1 MAGYRVN
8 NESIKWKTMQC
19 LESWEITSRYP
30 TISSLDHSFCAG
42 EFGRCFTLINTQN
55 EAQCGNIMAA
65 SLLLLGEINDIYRN
79 PRNCYSF
86 WYSLIN
92 LMLIYMYYQLSYTL
106 FISRFC
112 LDFVFFWSI
121 PFLSR
126 LLRQNIHYMNV
137 HLWKIRPCTFL
148 YKNHT

>member
-19 LESWEITSRYP
+19 PEPWEILSRYP

-65 SLLLLGEINDIYRN
+65 SLLLLARLMIYR
-79 PRNCYSF
+79 
-86 WYSLIN
+86 
-92 LMLIYMYYQLSYTL
+92 
-106 FISRFC
+106 
-112 LDFVFFWSI
+112 VE
-121 PFLSR
+121 
-126 LLRQNIHYMNV
+126 
-137 HLWKIRPCTFL
+137 KIRETV
-148 YKNHT
+148 TASDIVQ